1 MHGHR
6 ENFEMSF
13 DNFWVYT
20 EQAVSEHMNIGF
32 ELYSRGH
39 LIWLL
44 ALAVATI
51 IMVPAYLRSSERKK
65 AKIRKIFAL
74 GLLISEIIK
83 DTIIILV
90 GAPIDAYLPLHLCGY
105 AIFFIL
111 MDAFIPR
118 QKATGQLVAYAFG
131 PGALAALL
139 FCSWTTLPLFWNFIT
154 IHSFVFH
161 RAIVTYLIMR
171 LTAGEIRPD
180 YKGLWLSVIT
190 MAVLAVPAYLV
201 DMRTGY
207 NYMFIY
213 EVQRNSP
220 LEIAWEIFGTRF
232 GKPGYVFGAI
242 LLVIVIF
249 HALYLIYG
257 ILGLRRRK
265 R

>member
-1 MHGHR
+1 
-6 ENFEMSF
+6 MSF

-20 EQAVSEHMNIGF
+20 EQANRENMNIGF

-44 ALAVATI
+44 ILAVASLI
-51 IMVPAYLRSSERKK
+51 VVPAYIRSSEHKQ

-74 GLLISEIIK
+74 GLLISEIVK
-83 DTIIILV
+83 DIIIV
-90 GAPIDAYLPLHLCGY
+90 IIGAPISAYLPLHLCGY

-111 MDAFIPR
+111 MDAFLPK
-118 QKATGQLVAYAFG
+118 QKITGQLFAYAFG

-139 FCSWTTLPLFWNFIT
+139 FCSWTMLPLFWNFMT
-154 IHSFVFH
+154 IHSFIFH
-161 RAIVTYLIMR
+161 WAIVTYLIMR
-171 LTAGEIRPD
+171 LADGEIRPD
-180 YKGLWLSVIT
+180 YKGLWISVLT
-190 MAVLAVPAYLV
+190 MALLAVPAYLV
-201 DMRTGY
+201 DMKTGY

-232 GKPGYVFGAI
+232 GKPGYVFGAV
-242 LLVIVIF
+242 LLIIVIF

-257 ILGLRRRK
+257 ILGFRRRK

>member
-1 MHGHR
+1 M
-6 ENFEMSF
+6 
-13 DNFWVYT
+13 D
-20 EQAVSEHMNIGF
+20 IGF

-44 ALAVATI
+44 ALAVASL
-51 IMVPAYLRSSERKK
+51 IMVPAYLRSSEHKQ

-83 DTIIILV
+83 DIIIV
-90 GAPIDAYLPLHLCGY
+90 IIGAPIDAYLPLHLCGY
-105 AIFFIL
+105 AIFFVL
-111 MDAFIPR
+111 MDGFMPK
-118 QKATGQLVAYAFG
+118 QKVTGQLIAYAFG

-139 FCSWTTLPLFWNFIT
+139 FCSWTMLPLFWNYLT
-154 IHSFVFH
+154 IHSFIFH
-161 RAIVTYLIMR
+161 WAIVTYLIMR
-171 LTAGEIRPD
+171 LADGEIRPD
-180 YKGLWLSVIT
+180 YKGLWISVLT
-190 MAVLAVPAYLV
+190 MALLAVPAYLV
-201 DMRTGY
+201 DMKTGY

-232 GKPGYVFGAI
+232 GKPGYVVGAM

-257 ILGLRRRK
+257 ILGFRRRK

>member
-1 MHGHR
+1 MI
-6 ENFEMSF
+6 MSF
-13 DNFWVYT
+13 DNFWLYT
-20 EQAVSEHMNIGF
+20 EKAIEEHLNVGF
-32 ELYSRGH
+32 ELYSKGH

-44 ALAVATI
+44 ALAVASLI
-51 IMVPAYLRSSERKK
+51 VVPVYLRAPRSRQ
-65 AKIRKIFAL
+65 AKIKKIFAL

-83 DTIIILV
+83 DCIIIAV
-90 GAPIDAYLPLHLCGY
+90 GAPISAYLPLHLCGY
-105 AIFFIL
+105 AIFFLLI
-111 MDAFIPR
+111 DAFCPK
-118 QKATGQLVAYAFG
+118 QKITGQLIAYAFG
-131 PGALAALL
+131 PGALSALL
-139 FCSWTTLPLFWNFIT
+139 FCSWTLLPLFWNFIT

-161 RAIVTYLIMR
+161 WAIVTYLIMQ
-171 LTAGEIRPD
+171 LANGEIRPD
-180 YKGLWLSVIT
+180 YKGLWISVLM

-201 DMRTGY
+201 DMATGY

-232 GKPGYVFGAI
+232 GKPGYVVGAM

-257 ILGLRRRK
+257 ILGFRRRK